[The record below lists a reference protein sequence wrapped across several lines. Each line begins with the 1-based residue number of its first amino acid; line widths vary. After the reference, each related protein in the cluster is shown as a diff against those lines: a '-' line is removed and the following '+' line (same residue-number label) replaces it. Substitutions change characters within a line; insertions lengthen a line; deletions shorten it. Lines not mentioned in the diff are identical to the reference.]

1 MDKYKALEQ
10 LLTELEDFLKILDKE
25 NLSSTAV
32 VKKSFLADLLRLC
45 TKSSGGDEEY
55 IYMNK
60 VTINKLHGE
69 PEKDNKGHR
78 DSLTN
83 GEMEQHLY
91 PPQKS
96 LPELPPSKIILET
109 KLYPGLKT
117 ESPEGYYEEAEPY
130 SVSMN

>member
-1 MDKYKALEQ
+1 MEQ

-25 NLSSTAV
+25 NLSSTAI

-55 IYMNK
+55 IYMNR
-60 VTINKLHGE
+60 VTIGKLHGE
-69 PEKDNKGHR
+69 PEKANKGYQ

-83 GEMEQHLY
+83 GEMEQYLY

-96 LPELPPSKIILET
+96 LPDLPPSK
-109 KLYPGLKT
+109 
-117 ESPEGYYEEAEPY
+117 
-130 SVSMN
+130 